1 MLVLEW
7 LTQSIR
13 EMQKHVAD
21 VSDFVLKK
29 KDFDRISIE
38 NQPRRDQIDLYSQY
52 MNVLHNFGFKIKKD
66 DQNAISDA
74 EKEQTRLAQHLAE
87 VEQRMDSDMEK
98 HKRDLDLKIPQL
110 DTEVA
115 TLLEECL
122 AP

>member
-1 MLVLEW
+1 
-7 LTQSIR
+7 
-13 EMQKHVAD
+13 
-21 VSDFVLKK
+21 
-29 KDFDRISIE
+29 
-38 NQPRRDQIDLYSQY
+38 

-110 DTEVA
+110 DTEVT

>member
-1 MLVLEW
+1 MQVLEW

-29 KDFDRISIE
+29 KDFDRITIE
-38 NQPRRDQIDLYSQY
+38 NQPKRDQIDLYSQY
-52 MNVLHNFGFKIKKD
+52 MNVLHNFGFKLKKD

-74 EKEQTRLAQHLAE
+74 EKEQTRLAQHLAD

-110 DTEVA
+110 DNDVT

>member
-52 MNVLHNFGFKIKKD
+52 MSVLHNFGFKIKKD